1 MALLE
6 ARLTEEK
13 EWRKQLELDLS
24 AAQTALKKDKEVIT
38 KRICLHSKSEETT
51 SVNVYKCLVKA

>member
-1 MALLE
+1 MALLD

-24 AAQTALKKDKEVIT
+24 AAQTALKKDKEVKTFACI
-38 KRICLHSKSEETT
+38 RLHET
-51 SVNVYKCLVKA
+51 VLKVYKCLLVV